1 MLMGSLSKEARQERG
16 CLRIARDSKG
26 RLRTSETTVSIKFA
40 LEKSTAGQLRAIS
53 EQQGVPMASIIRR
66 GIIKALEE
74 LSKEA
79 K

>member
-1 MLMGSLSKEARQERG
+1 MAE
-16 CLRIARDSKG
+16 
-26 RLRTSETTVSIKFA
+26 
-40 LEKSTAGQLRAIS
+40 QLD
-53 EQQGVPMASIIRR
+53 VPMASIIRR